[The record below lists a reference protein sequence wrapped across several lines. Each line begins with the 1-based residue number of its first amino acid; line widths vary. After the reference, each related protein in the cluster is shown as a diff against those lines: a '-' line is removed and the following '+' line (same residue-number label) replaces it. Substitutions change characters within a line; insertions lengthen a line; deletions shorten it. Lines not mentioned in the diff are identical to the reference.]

1 MGALGAR
8 GAAPLT
14 HARVK
19 VRPPGLR
26 IAVLTIAS
34 LAFAFAFLAPELAQ
48 LPRTPGGDGRFM
60 LHQIEIAKASLR
72 AGELPLWNPFDCRG
86 IPQWEHPEG
95 IAASPLLLLFY
106 PLSSPTTLY
115 LWELVYV
122 AWGFASMWLWLRD
135 DVSVTRPAALLGA
148 CLWAGSPALT
158 MQIVGAHATF
168 HGFYLF
174 PLMLLWWRKA
184 ERDHAAA
191 IKLGLLGAFLLF
203 EGASYPLPMC
213 LAALLVESLIRG
225 ARARGRLRAVGRML
239 RAGVVAG
246 VVAAGVGAARL
257 LPLAHQLTTF
267 ERRLA
272 DDDPLAATTVADMFL
287 DPRAGGHKVFL
298 QTFGWHEY
306 GAYLG
311 PVCLGLALA
320 GLALSL
326 ERRRVWVALLGLV
339 VLVAMLGDFA
349 PYAPWHV
356 LKLAPPFSALRVS
369 SRFRLVLMTPA
380 CALVAIAIDE
390 VPRRLGRLLP
400 PTRRILR
407 AASLAFGAFG
417 VATALA
423 FTSHLVGARFWQA
436 PPARVS
442 PSPVFYY
449 GGAGLTPEYIDQPR
463 QNRAWLGCRNNGWRG
478 NAHTAVWE
486 GDVPQAR
493 VGRGQ
498 AIVTRVTR
506 SLGSFD
512 LEVRAESAA
521 RVVLDSGYERGW
533 RTNVGEIVG
542 DGPDRGAGGGRLL
555 AVDVPAGT
563 HALRVTYRP
572 LYFSLGAAISA
583 ASVAALL
590 AVVASRARRRRRT

>member
-1 MGALGAR
+1 VA
-8 GAAPLT
+8 
-14 HARVK
+14 
-19 VRPPGLR
+19 
-26 IAVLTIAS
+26 LTIAS
-34 LAFAFAFLAPELAQ
+34 LAFALVFLAPELAQ
-48 LPRTPGGDGRFM
+48 LPHTPGGDGRFM

-86 IPQWEHPEG
+86 IPQWEHPEAV
-95 IAASPLLLLFY
+95 AASPLLLLFY

-122 AWGFASMWLWLRD
+122 AWGFSSMWLLLRD
-135 DVSVTRPAALLGA
+135 DVGVTRPSALLGA

-168 HGFYLF
+168 HGFYVF
-174 PLMLLWWRKA
+174 PLMLLWWRRA
-184 ERDHAAA
+184 ERERAAA

-213 LAALLVESLIRG
+213 LFSLVVEAAIRW
-225 ARARGRLRAVGRML
+225 ARARFSLRALGRML
-239 RAGVVAG
+239 TAGVAAG

-272 DDDPLAATTVADMFL
+272 DDDPIAGATLVDMFL
-287 DPRAGGHKVFL
+287 EPRSGGHKVFL

-311 PVCLGLALA
+311 PVCLGLALV

-326 ERRRVWVALLGLV
+326 ERRRVWIALLGLV
-339 VLVAMLGDFA
+339 IFVAMLGDFA
-349 PYAPWHV
+349 PYAPWHW

-369 SRFRLVLMTPA
+369 SRFRLVLMAPA
-380 CALVAIAIDE
+380 CALVAVALDE
-390 VPRRLGRLLP
+390 IPRRLARLVSP
-400 PTRRILR
+400 ARRVLR
-407 AASLAFGAFG
+407 VASLAFGAFG
-417 VATALA
+417 VASAVA
-423 FTSHLVGARFWQA
+423 FASHIVAARFWQA
-436 PPARVS
+436 PPALVS
-442 PSPVFYY
+442 PSPNFYY

-486 GDVPQAR
+486 GDVAQAR
-493 VGRGQ
+493 VVTGE
-498 AIVTRVTR
+498 ATVTRVTR
-506 SLGSFD
+506 TLGSFALD
-512 LEVRAESAA
+512 VRAESAT
-521 RVVLDSGYERGW
+521 RVVLDSGYEPGW
-533 RTNVGEIVG
+533 RANAGTVVG
-542 DGPDRGAGGGRLL
+542 DGPDRGAGGGRRL
-555 AVDVPAGT
+555 AVDLPPGS

-572 LYFSLGAAISA
+572 LYFRLGVAVSGASL
-583 ASVAALL
+583 ALL
-590 AVVASRARRRRRT
+590 AVIGLAVRGRKRRVSA